1 MHKAKPGEVVEDR
14 SLELGPRSL
23 AIVILDAQPHLA
35 VTLARDPPDV
45 ERIDDVP
52 EMKVAGGSGREASN
66 HVPIRIAR
74 APLEPRNPPFDAGRP
89 SPGTTFAYIGVA
101 AMILVSLVFLFVY
114 LFGAYAYG
122 AATLLS
128 VRRISPVWGGPNREF
143 DPAIGARIDKA
154 GLALFVI
161 SAIWFVLHAL
171 IEFRNLT
178 GSTERSLLDLGT
190 FIVFLFPPVIM
201 HTVYLEAQCDG
212 TSVPRVYGWLLALMY
227 ALSPPLAIYL
237 TLSMFGVV
245 PRPDPLGPWIGAL
258 IGGLF
263 TVTSMYSSA
272 LMLRMPR
279 RERSP
284 DQLRLRYVMIFLFI
298 ALSGVFIALI
308 FMREESLLIGIL
320 DRVTRSAPI
329 FFLIASVY
337 YESRFD
343 FYDLVVK
350 RAVIIMLSIVVVG
363 LYLAVA
369 LQWMDRV
376 PAGPSRPW
384 LLAVALA
391 PLAMVMPWLLA
402 RVEQWLDRM
411 WLGREFTPVEAVTHM
426 LGAMQPATDERTLIE
441 AVEARLGEIFGAR
454 MAVLVGSRAVLEPAA
469 QTEVKLTSPVSGAI
483 LRIAVIKDPSTRR
496 FLSEDLRLLRL
507 LGGVFGF
514 MLENIRLQR
523 KRIEQEQVA
532 QELRV
537 QSSKSE
543 LKALRAQINPH
554 FLFNA
559 LNAIASLIHTD
570 PARADEVVEQ
580 LAEVFR
586 YTLRRS
592 DSEWAPLD
600 QELTFAR
607 AYLDV
612 EQARFGQRLSVTMDS
627 DHRLPAPVIPSML
640 LQTLIENA
648 VKHGVSQARE
658 AGRIDVIARTTADQ
672 VTLEV
677 RNTGPAASASNAA
690 SVGEGFGLHSVRER
704 LHGHFGERASFTL
717 SRDEAAGVTV
727 ARIAMPHV
735 KVAA

>member
-1 MHKAKPGEVVEDR
+1 MA
-14 SLELGPRSL
+14 
-23 AIVILDAQPHLA
+23 VI
-35 VTLARDPPDV
+35 
-45 ERIDDVP
+45 
-52 EMKVAGGSGREASN
+52 
-66 HVPIRIAR
+66 
-74 APLEPRNPPFDAGRP
+74 
-89 SPGTTFAYIGVA
+89 
-101 AMILVSLVFLFVY
+101 SLVFLFVY

-122 AATLLS
+122 AASLLS
-128 VRRISPVWGGPNREF
+128 VRKISPVWGGPNRNY
-143 DPAIGARIDKA
+143 DPVIGARIDKA

-161 SAIWFVLHAL
+161 SAVWFVLHSL

-178 GSTERSLLDLGT
+178 GNSERGLLDLGT

-212 TSVPRVYGWLLALMY
+212 SRVPRLYGWLLAAMY
-227 ALSPPLAIYL
+227 VVSPPLAIYL
-237 TLSMFGVV
+237 TLSIFGLA
-245 PRPDPLGPWIGAL
+245 PRLEPFGAWIGAL
-258 IGGLF
+258 IGVLF
-263 TVTSMYSSA
+263 TLASMYSSS

-284 DQLRLRYVMIFLFI
+284 DQLRLRSVMIFLFI

-308 FMREESLLIGIL
+308 FMREEGLLISIL
-320 DRVTRSAPI
+320 DRVTRSAPL

-350 RAVIIMLSIVVVG
+350 RAVLIMLSIVVVG

-369 LQWMDRV
+369 LQWMDGV
-376 PAGPSRPW
+376 PAGPIRPW

-391 PLAMVMPWLLA
+391 PVAMVMPWLVA
-402 RVEQWLDRM
+402 RVEGWLDRI

-441 AVEARLGEIFGAR
+441 AAEARLAEIFGAR
-454 MAVLVGSRAVLEPAA
+454 MEVLVGARAVLEPAA
-469 QTEVKLTSPVSGAI
+469 PTEVKLTSPVSGAI
-483 LRIAVIKDPSTRR
+483 LRIAAVKDARARR
-496 FLSEDLRLLRL
+496 FLSEDLALLRL

-523 KRIEQEQVA
+523 KRIEQEQLA

-600 QELTFAR
+600 QELMFAR

-612 EQARFGQRLSVTMDS
+612 EQARFGQRLSVTLDS
-627 DHRLPAPVIPSML
+627 DHRLPAPLVPSML

-658 AGRIDVIARTTADQ
+658 AGRIEVMARTDPDQ
-672 VTLEV
+672 VILEV
-677 RNTGPAASASNAA
+677 RNTGPSINAA
-690 SVGEGFGLHSVRER
+690 GSAAREGEGFGLHSVRER
-704 LHGHFGERASFTL
+704 LKGHFGDRASFTL
-717 SRDEAAGVTV
+717 LRDDSIGVTV
-727 ARIAMPHV
+727 ARISMPNV